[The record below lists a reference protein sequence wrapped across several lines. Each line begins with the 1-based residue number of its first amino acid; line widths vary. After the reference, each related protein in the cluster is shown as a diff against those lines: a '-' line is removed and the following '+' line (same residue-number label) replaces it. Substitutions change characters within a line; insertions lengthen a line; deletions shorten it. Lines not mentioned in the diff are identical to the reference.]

1 MEGLVKDRIIR
12 ENGIDN
18 LKKKRDII
26 NREMVYSEI
35 PEYKNF
41 FKSHMVYNDL
51 RSKLTQQYNFMEKFS
66 MKEIKDMERG
76 IKQDK

>member
-26 NREMVYSEI
+26 NREMVFSEI

-51 RSKLTQQYNFMEKFS
+51 RNKLT
-66 MKEIKDMERG
+66 
-76 IKQDK
+76 